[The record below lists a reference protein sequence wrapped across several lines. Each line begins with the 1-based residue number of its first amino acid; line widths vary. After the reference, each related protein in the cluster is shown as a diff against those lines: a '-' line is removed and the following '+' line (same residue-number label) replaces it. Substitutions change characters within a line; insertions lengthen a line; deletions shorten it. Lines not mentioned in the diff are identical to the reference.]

1 MEFPLARLNESKLL
15 KIGDLAHLVGVTP
28 RTLRYYEDLGL
39 IQPHTRSAGKF
50 RLYGNDQLTRLRSV
64 LALKRAGLGL
74 EQICE
79 CRRLA
84 RQSGSAQEVAR
95 GLRSLLEERTRSV
108 QVKIVEL
115 QESLSELNR
124 TRVILDVCCRCDGSK
139 LEITSKCLECWNQRS
154 GSALPAAIE
163 ALI

>member
-1 MEFPLARLNESKLL
+1 MAGTNRSKLL
-15 KIGDLAHLVGVTP
+15 KIGDLARLVGVTP

-39 IQPHTRSAGKF
+39 LRPHVRSAGKF
-50 RLYGNDQLTRLRSV
+50 RLYGNEQLTRLRSV

-74 EQICE
+74 EEICE

-84 RQSGSAQEVAR
+84 RQEGSAQEVAR
-95 GLRSLLEERTRSV
+95 NLRALIEERRLL
-108 QVKIVEL
+108 VKSKIAEM
-115 QESLSELNR
+115 QESLAELTR
-124 TRVILDVCCRCDGSK
+124 TQVILDVCCRCDGNK
-139 LEITSKCLECWNQRS
+139 LELTSKCLECWNQRS